1 MVLSSALSETSSRK
15 YPLLLV
21 EWALMYRYQEMIA
34 HIPIASHPDPKT
46 ILVVGGGDGG
56 VIREAL
62 KHKSVEKVT
71 LVDIDEVSYHVL
83 GSGIEADYRLSSEFP
98 SNGSPRWPNATRTPE
113 SLSTLEMDSSS
124 YPSTRTSTMSSLP
137 TLLTLLDLP
146 LLCSK
151 LLTSS
156 C

>member
-1 MVLSSALSETSSRK
+1 
-15 YPLLLV
+15 
-21 EWALMYRYQEMIA
+21 MYRYQEMIA

-71 LVDIDEVSYHVL
+71 LVDIDEVSWHFRIVN
-83 GSGIEADYRLSSEFP
+83 GKEADYRLSSESP
-98 SNGSPRWPNATRTPE
+98 SNGSPKWPNATRIPE
-113 SLSTLEMDSSS
+113 SLFTLEMDSSS

-146 LLCSK
+146 QLCSK
-151 LLTSS
+151 LHTSS

>member
-15 YPLLLV
+15 CPLILL

-71 LVDIDEVSYHVL
+71 LVDIDEVSYHVVAL
-83 GSGIEADYRLSSEFP
+83 WERS
-98 SNGSPRWPNATRTPE
+98 
-113 SLSTLEMDSSS
+113 
-124 YPSTRTSTMSSLP
+124 
-137 TLLTLLDLP
+137 
-146 LLCSK
+146 
-151 LLTSS
+151 
-156 C
+156 

>member
-1 MVLSSALSETSSRK
+1 MLTCRTSSSSPPRLTVTSSSSMVLSSALSETSSRK
-15 YPLLLV
+15 FLLLLQ

-71 LVDIDEVSYHVL
+71 LVDIDEVS
-83 GSGIEADYRLSSEFP
+83 
-98 SNGSPRWPNATRTPE
+98 
-113 SLSTLEMDSSS
+113 
-124 YPSTRTSTMSSLP
+124 
-137 TLLTLLDLP
+137 
-146 LLCSK
+146 
-151 LLTSS
+151 
-156 C
+156 